1 MNDSDIE
8 DLLRR
13 YRPVGPPANLRAR
26 ILSESRAHR
35 VWPWASAAAALL
47 ASTLAL
53 HDAAGHVIA
62 TMDPKPAPEP
72 AVRAIDDLT
81 EMFGGDAT
89 ARRLAEFVV
98 VEEQMRRERAGP
110 GTQPAATPAGDLR

>member
-1 MNDSDIE
+1 MNDPDIE

-13 YRPVGPPANLRAR
+13 YRPVGPPADLRAR
-26 ILSESRAHR
+26 ILSASRAHR

-47 ASTLAL
+47 ASALAL
-53 HDAAGHVIA
+53 HLAAGHA
-62 TMDPKPAPEP
+62 TARVDPKPAPEP

-81 EMFGGDAT
+81 EMLGGDTA
-89 ARRLAEFVV
+89 ARRLAEFIM

-110 GTQPAATPAGDLR
+110 GIQPDATPRGDLR